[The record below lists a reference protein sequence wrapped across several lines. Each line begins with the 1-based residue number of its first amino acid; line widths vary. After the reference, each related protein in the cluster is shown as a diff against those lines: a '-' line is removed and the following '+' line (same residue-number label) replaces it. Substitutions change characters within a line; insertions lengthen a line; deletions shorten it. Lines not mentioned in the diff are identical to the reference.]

1 MTPLGNNVL
10 VEVLAEDLRRASGL
24 YIPDA
29 VKHPSCQGTIV
40 AAGPSVRDLL
50 PGDRVL
56 FHPYQEEDVSITFW
70 PDPADPSREFILM
83 PEDLVLAVLE
93 ESPP

>member
-1 MTPLGNNVL
+1 M
-10 VEVLAEDLRRASGL
+10 
-24 YIPDA
+24 
-29 VKHPSCQGTIV
+29 
-40 AAGPSVRDLL
+40 
-50 PGDRVL
+50 L